1 MEIPFEDFI
10 KKNNLNK
17 DLLRLLNYKPTYN
30 NPYEK
35 RLTWKIDY
43 IQLVKEDYDN
53 VNDINN
59 AIIRNE
65 NRIKEKLIEKII
77 PIEKFI
83 FPNILEGILYA
94 TYNDYNILFPDQKIN
109 LLTTF
114 THYIRQLVNSSKEL
128 ISYRNKYLEFE
139 KDKFYIKNDLQI
151 MVFLWIIHTA
161 LNINIKVNNYI
172 ISNLKYSAWIETK
185 ITDDNFEIVKGLIKD
200 SIVND
205 CKVFVIPTKKNKVAE
220 IIDFCKSFNIDTK
233 GKTKDDLL
241 KLI

>member
-10 KKNNLNK
+10 KKNNLNP

-35 RLTWKIDY
+35 RLTWMIDY

-65 NRIKEKLIEKII
+65 NRNKENLINKII

-83 FPNILEGILYA
+83 FPNILEGVLYA
-94 TYNDYNILFPDQKIN
+94 TYSDYNILFPEQKIS
-109 LLTTF
+109 LLNTF
-114 THYIRQLVNSSKEL
+114 THSIRQLINSAKEL
-128 ISYRNKYLEFE
+128 VNYRDKYLLFE
-139 KDKFYIKNDLQI
+139 KDRFIIKNELQI
-151 MVFLWIIHTA
+151 MIFLWIIHTA

-172 ISNLKYSAWIETK
+172 INNPKYNAWIETK
-185 ITDDNFEIVKGLIKD
+185 ITDENFEIIKGLTKD
-200 SIVND
+200 LIVND
-205 CKVFVIPTKKNKVAE
+205 CKVFVIPTKKNKVNE
-220 IIDFCKSFNIDTK
+220 IVEFCKSFGIDTK
-233 GKTKDDLL
+233 GKTKDELL

>member
-77 PIEKFI
+77 PIEKYI

-114 THYIRQLVNSSKEL
+114 THSIRQLVNSSKDL
-128 ISYRNKYLEFE
+128 INYRSKYLQFE
-139 KDKFYIKNDLQI
+139 KDKFNIKNDLQI

-172 ISNLKYSAWIETK
+172 INNPKYSAWIETK
-185 ITDDNFEIVKGLIKD
+185 ITDDNFEIVKGLTKD
-200 SIVND
+200 LIVND